1 MAAVKKYAGLPD
13 VDEGVE
19 IFESTIPDLTEAST
33 LPTESTDESDEDNPN
48 FDRGGLNADAARQRF
63 EPSIVDARNANF
75 SDTIDG
81 GRQAYQIRSKR
92 RRRRAARTSGS
103 YSDDSEEETLPVRLA
118 RLKREAAELQAEIDK
133 AEEGKDRQHDTDGDS
148 DYEDTVDHLTHHD
161 DLARGVEELTSTLE
175 GISVSSRR
183 KGRTLE
189 EEFTQGLDRDPTK
202 TRHGK
207 AALSN
212 ETLSKSSI
220 SAIAAFSDRLTALE
234 TTLGL
239 STTSTGTTSSIVP
252 TLDTLST
259 QIETLYST
267 LAPKS
272 DPTNN
277 STTTTTSTAH
287 LDAIAQK
294 IRYLITES
302 KRLED
307 SRRAAT
313 KSFEELLETRDRHAH
328 LIQHT
333 HAQHPTTEARLT
345 RNGSSQDVNVSKDD
359 MQNQFTS
366 LFLDDQARRIS
377 ALYMLLPTI
386 QSLQPLLP
394 VVLER
399 LRALSV
405 IHTGAAEVRGELDDI
420 ERRLEGQEQDVK
432 KWREALERAEAAM
445 QEGKDAMKDNVQVV
459 GDMVRGLEG
468 RVKALNT
475 R

>member
-19 IFESTIPDLTEAST
+19 IFESTLPDLTEAST
-33 LPTESTDESDEDNPN
+33 LPTDSTDESDEDNPHL
-48 FDRGGLNADAARQRF
+48 DRGGLNADAARQRF
-63 EPSIVDARNANF
+63 EPSVIDASNANF
-75 SDTIDG
+75 SDTIDS

-92 RRRRAARTSGS
+92 RRRRAARTSDA
-103 YSDDSEEETLPVRLA
+103 YSDDSEEETLQGRLA

-133 AEEGKDRQHDTDGDS
+133 VEQGKDKSHDTDGDS
-148 DYEDTVDHLTHHD
+148 DYEDTVDHLTHHE
-161 DLARGVEELTSTLE
+161 DLARGAEELNSSLD
-175 GISVSSRR
+175 GISLSNRR

-189 EEFTQGLDRDPTK
+189 EEFMEGLDRDPAK
-202 TRHGK
+202 RKAGK
-207 AALSN
+207 QTSN
-212 ETLSKSSI
+212 SDTLPKSSI

-234 TTLGL
+234 ATLGV
-239 STTSTGTTSSIVP
+239 TTTSSNTVPPVIP
-252 TLDTLST
+252 TLDTLTT

-267 LAPKS
+267 LTPKNDS
-272 DPTNN
+272 S
-277 STTTTTSTAH
+277 STSPVTTAH
-287 LDAIAQK
+287 LDALAQK
-294 IRYLITES
+294 IRHLITES

-333 HAQHPTTEARLT
+333 HGQHPTTEARLT
-345 RNGSSQDVNVSKDD
+345 RNGSSQDVNISKDD
-359 MQNQFTS
+359 MQNRFTA

-405 IHTGAAEVRGELDDI
+405 IHTGAAEVRGELDDV
-420 ERRLEGQEQDVK
+420 ERRLESQEQDVK
-432 KWREALERAEAAM
+432 KWREALERVEGAM
-445 QEGKDAMKDNVQVV
+445 QEGRAAMKDNAQVV
-459 GDMVRGLEG
+459 GDMVRGLES

-475 R
+475 N